1 MSESINN
8 SNGTESTYS
17 GAIFVIAFM
26 ITVVIVAVGSNQF
39 HSNNNPSKPLMVARL
54 EATNTLIPTNEAIAT
69 VEPTH
74 TPMPTSTPAP
84 THTPA
89 PTSTPEP
96 TQPPQPT
103 IPPSPTDIPPTTGDD
118 NQQVTTSA
126 YSAEQI
132 ARGQELFTT
141 CSACHGANGLGVPN
155 LGKSLVGTEFIHS
168 LTDDELVQFISTGR
182 PIWDASNTTGVDMPP
197 KGGNPMLTSE
207 DILAIVSYIRSLDT
221 ENTTANTTPVEQPTE
236 QVVELATTVAGAYT
250 PEQIARGQE
259 LFTTCS
265 ACHGANAL
273 GVPNLG
279 KSLVGT
285 EFIHSLT
292 DDELVQFIST
302 GRPIWDA
309 ANTTGVDMPPKG
321 GNPMLTSEDI
331 LAIVS
336 YIRSL
341 DTGG

>member
-39 HSNNNPSKPLMVARL
+39 HSNNNSSKPFMVARL

-74 TPMPTSTPAP
+74 TPMPTNTSEP
-84 THTPA
+84 THTPT

-96 TQPPQPT
+96 THTPPPT
-103 IPPSPTDIPPTTGDD
+103 IPPSPTDTPPTTGDD

-132 ARGQELFTT
+132 TRGQELFTT
-141 CSACHGANGLGVPN
+141 CAACHGANGLGVPN

-168 LTDDELVQFISTGR
+168 LTDDELVQFITTGR
-182 PIWDASNTTGVDMPP
+182 PIWDAANTTGVDMPP
-197 KGGNPMLTSE
+197 KGGNPMLTSD

-236 QVVELATTVAGAYT
+236 QVVESASAYT
-250 PEQIARGQE
+250 PEQITRGQE
-259 LFTTCS
+259 LFTTC
-265 ACHGANAL
+265 
-273 GVPNLG
+273 
-279 KSLVGT
+279 
-285 EFIHSLT
+285 
-292 DDELVQFIST
+292 
-302 GRPIWDA
+302 A
-309 ANTTGVDMPPKG
+309 A
-321 GNPMLTSEDI
+321 
-331 LAIVS
+331 
-336 YIRSL
+336 
-341 DTGG
+341 

>member
-39 HSNNNPSKPLMVARL
+39 HSNNNSAKPFMVARL
-54 EATNTLIPTNEAIAT
+54 EATNTLIPTNETIASTVT

-74 TPMPTSTPAP
+74 TPAPTNTSEP

-89 PTSTPEP
+89 PTNTSEP

-103 IPPSPTDIPPTTGDD
+103 IPPNPTDIPPTTGDD
-118 NQQVTTSA
+118 NQEVMASV
-126 YSAEQI
+126 YSVEQI

-141 CSACHGANGLGVPN
+141 CSACHGANG
-155 LGKSLVGTEFIHS
+155 
-168 LTDDELVQFISTGR
+168 
-182 PIWDASNTTGVDMPP
+182 
-197 KGGNPMLTSE
+197 
-207 DILAIVSYIRSLDT
+207 
-221 ENTTANTTPVEQPTE
+221 
-236 QVVELATTVAGAYT
+236 
-250 PEQIARGQE
+250 
-259 LFTTCS
+259 
-265 ACHGANAL
+265 L

-341 DTGG
+341 DTENTTANTTPVEQPTEQVVESASAYTPEQITRGQELFTTCSACHGANGLGVPNLGKSLVGTEFIHSLTDDELVQFISTGRPIWDAANTTGVDMPPKGGNPMLTSDDILAIVSYIRSLDTGG